1 MTDSM
6 HYAFIDESGTVGAE
20 TGTHFLVVAVIC
32 GNQACDIE
40 IPVQRA
46 QKKFGT
52 SLASGEMK
60 RKTEMIKEKSPTWGD
75 ITSGSPWALISIFP
89 AAFQQRLGH
98 SPSDRGRQALRYRS
112 GTILP

>member
-20 TGTHFLVVAVIC
+20 TGTHFLVIAAIC
-32 GNQACDIE
+32 GNRARDIE
-40 IPVQRA
+40 IPVRRA

-60 RKTEMIKEKSPTWGD
+60 KSPARGD
-75 ITSGSPWALISIFP
+75 LTSGSPWALISIFP
-89 AAFQQRLGH
+89 AAFQRRLGH
-98 SPSDRGRQALRYRS
+98 SPSDRGHQALRYRS
-112 GTILP
+112 NVIIAPFNRL